1 MSGGPDAAAARRRIE
16 ERLAELRRLSE
27 AGRAARETVTLDQ
40 TSVGRLSRMDAMQ
53 QKAMADA
60 EEARRQVEIRR
71 LEGALRLLDE
81 GEYGWCASCGEEI
94 APARLE
100 VDPAATLCV
109 RCAERAQGA

>member
-1 MSGGPDAAAARRRIE
+1 MSGGPDDAAARRRIK

-27 AGRAARETVTLDQ
+27 IGRAARETVRLDQ
-40 TSVGRLSRMDAMQ
+40 TAVGRLSRMDAMQ

-60 EEARRQVEIRR
+60 EEARRQSEIHR
-71 LEGALRLLDE
+71 LERALKLLDE

-109 RCAERAQGA
+109 RCAQRAQRA